1 MHYTAYIEFIY
12 SGDPEG
18 NIFGKVD
25 PNYFVNWSTFHRYNA
40 AWYFSVNTGTSLGA
54 CPYMPVTTFERGWT
68 LFYGMY
74 SMALFAYAI
83 GSLTLLLVKDT
94 DLTGEYHSKLENL
107 MRLVDPLALEIEVC
121 NLIGCVDGA
130 VGAFERGAG

>member
-1 MHYTAYIEFIY
+1 
-12 SGDPEG
+12 
-18 NIFGKVD
+18 
-25 PNYFVNWSTFHRYNA
+25 
-40 AWYFSVNTGTSLGA
+40 
-54 CPYMPVTTFERGWT
+54 
-68 LFYGMY
+68 
-74 SMALFAYAI
+74 MALFAYAI